1 LGVHQRT
8 CFNGT
13 CGQPDLWAFDEQGG
27 FISGFLGENEI
38 LSRERVKEIF
48 RKKEYSYLEEKVN
61 LLEVTDDSLLLK
73 ISFLLEYKNRM
84 ISIEEKEPIAVP
96 FKDFKVEDWG
106 DGVRKIADIE

>member
-1 LGVHQRT
+1 M
-8 CFNGT
+8 
-13 CGQPDLWAFDEQGG
+13 
-27 FISGFLGENEI
+27 SGFLGEKEI

-48 RKKEYSYLEEKVN
+48 LKKEYSYLEEKVN
-61 LLEVTDDSLLLK
+61 LLEVRDDSLLLK

-84 ISIEEKEPIAVP
+84 ISIEEKEPISVP